1 MKRLFLLSFCWIW
14 QWSQAQAI
22 ELTLLGTAQDA
33 GAPQVGC
40 LKSCCQNK
48 WETHTAEAVV
58 ALGVVDPSAG
68 KKYLFE
74 VTPDFPQQHHTFL
87 KEEKNKTLDGIFVTH
102 AHMGHYSGLMHL
114 GKEAMGALGV
124 PVFVMPKMRAFLANN
139 GPWSQLVEEK
149 NIVLIPLENQKKV
162 ELTEGLK
169 VTPLRVPHR
178 DEYSETVGFRIEGKS
193 KTALFIPDIDKWE
206 KWETNIDS
214 LLNEVDFAFLD
225 ATFYDKNELPGRDL
239 SAIPHPFVV
248 ESLER
253 WKALPLSIKKKIY
266 FIHFNHTNPLL
277 DPHSEASK
285 TVTQLGFNVARTGMK
300 FVL

>member
-1 MKRLFLLSFCWIW
+1 MKQLFLLSFCWIW

-33 GAPQVGC
+33 GAPQIGC
-40 LKSCCQNK
+40 LKSCCENK

-74 VTPDFPQQHHTFL
+74 ATPDFPQQHHTFL
-87 KEEKNKTLDGIFVTH
+87 KEEENKTLDGIFVTH
-102 AHMGHYSGLMHL
+102 AHMGHYSGLMNL
-114 GKEAMGALGV
+114 GKEAMGAKGV
-124 PVFVMPKMRAFLANN
+124 PVFVMPKMRVFLENN

-149 NIVLIPLENQKKV
+149 NMVLIPLENRKKV

-169 VTPLRVPHR
+169 VTPLRIPHR

-277 DPHSEASK
+277 DPHSEASI